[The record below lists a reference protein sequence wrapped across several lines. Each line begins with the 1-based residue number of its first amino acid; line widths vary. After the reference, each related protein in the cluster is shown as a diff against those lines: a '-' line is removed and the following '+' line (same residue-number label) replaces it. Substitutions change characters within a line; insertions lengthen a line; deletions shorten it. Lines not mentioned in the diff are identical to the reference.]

1 MTITDGKR
9 GARDYFWFALALIVV
24 LIGFASRAS
33 AADAAATDPLSRT
46 AAQSHGVHDPRHP
59 LRPRGNGV
67 RHLALEVGVDQAVQV
82 HHVLQGLHVD

>member
-46 AAQSHGVHDPRHP
+46 AAQSNGVHDPRHP
-59 LRPRGNGV
+59 LRPGGNGF
-67 RHLALEVGVDQAVQV
+67 RHLALEVGVDQAAQV
-82 HHVLQGLHVD
+82 HHVIQGLHVD